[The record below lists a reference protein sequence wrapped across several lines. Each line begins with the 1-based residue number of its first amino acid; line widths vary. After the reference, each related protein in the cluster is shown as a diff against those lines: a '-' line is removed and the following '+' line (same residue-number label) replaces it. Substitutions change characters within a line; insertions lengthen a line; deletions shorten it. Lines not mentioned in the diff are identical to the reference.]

1 MTGMAAYPMCEAHRD
16 AMASGEINFGIRL
29 FKRVNDL
36 SVTDEDLAQG
46 FSSNSG
52 ELVGYVTWAT
62 LESTKLPKWQLPPGH
77 RDFNVSEIPS
87 YINGQAGRAHA
98 ESFGERQKT
107 DRLIFAIGLL
117 ALAVAFTAQNWLG
130 TLPAI
135 FGVHS
140 LCWSVANGD
149 APWVQGQI
157 LTAGLP
163 CSIGGAYTAADATTR
178 EDIQY
183 QAKFHTMSDDA
194 KNRLTAVY
202 NNCLQR

>member
-1 MTGMAAYPMCEAHRD
+1 MAAYPMCEAHRD

-52 ELVGYVTWAT
+52 QLVGYVTWAT

-98 ESFGERQKT
+98 ESFGNAKKLIASYLLSGYWHLQSPSQPRIGWVRFRQ
-107 DRLIFAIGLL
+107 FS
-117 ALAVAFTAQNWLG
+117 AFILCVG
-130 TLPAI
+130 PSLMETLR
-135 FGVHS
+135 GS
-140 LCWSVANGD
+140 KGKS
-149 APWVQGQI
+149 
-157 LTAGLP
+157 
-163 CSIGGAYTAADATTR
+163 
-178 EDIQY
+178 
-183 QAKFHTMSDDA
+183 
-194 KNRLTAVY
+194 
-202 NNCLQR
+202 